1 MTNPNRDE
9 QIKLQLDMFTRNVVK
24 GIRYLTGRMISAAE
38 LGVIRE
44 QAAVALR
51 NMFLRGQIARHNKVQ
66 ALVSPWD
73 TDNEP
78 TDPYVPRKQNK

>member
-1 MTNPNRDE
+1 MTSRNRDE

-24 GIRYLTGRMISAAE
+24 GIRYISGRMLSMAE

-51 NMFLRGQIARHNKVQ
+51 NMFLRGQITRHNKLQ
-66 ALVSPWD
+66 ANIEPWD

-78 TDPYVPRKQNK
+78 TDPYTPRKPK